1 MVADAIGFVSN
12 SLTITLLVAYIFALW
27 AAIVAWTWIDIN
39 TRTDNAFYR
48 LGAVLIVA
56 TGAILGFAIYL
67 LLRPS
72 LTKDEEKLREVE
84 EAILSSQSQFF
95 TCPDCY
101 YAVKEDFSYCPN
113 CSRKLVGAC
122 TSCSRE
128 INNSWNACPY
138 CGTRQREV
146 EIKKPAVQ
154 VIPGSA
160 STGAS
165 LKNRSLIL
173 FSSLGNLI
181 KKINEDKKTKKT
193 NIRVSSKSK
202 SKQTSKATRA
212 KKS

>member
-12 SLTITLLVAYIFALW
+12 SLTITLLVAYVFALW

-39 TRTDNAFYR
+39 TRTDNTFYR

-67 LLRPS
+67 LLRPN

-84 EAILSSQSQFF
+84 EAILSSQSQLL

-101 YAVKEDFSYCPN
+101 HAVKEDFSYCPN

-122 TSCSRE
+122 ASCSRE
-128 INNSWNACPY
+128 INNSWNVCPH

-146 EIKKPAVQ
+146 EVKKPAVQ
-154 VIPGSA
+154 VIPGA
-160 STGAS
+160 ISTQSS
-165 LKNRSLIL
+165 LKNRSLVL

-181 KKINEDKKTKKT
+181 KKINANKKTSKT
-193 NIRVSSKSK
+193 NIRVSSKTK
-202 SKQTSKATRA
+202 SKQTSKATRG

>member
-1 MVADAIGFVSN
+1 MAADVIAFVSN
-12 SLTITLLVAYIFALW
+12 SLTITLLVGYIFALW
-27 AAIVAWTWIDIN
+27 AAIVAWAWIDIN
-39 TRTDNAFYR
+39 TRTDNTFYR
-48 LGAVLIVA
+48 LGAVLVVA

-67 LLRPS
+67 LLRPN

-84 EAILSSQSQFF
+84 EAILSSQSQFL

-101 YAVKEDFSYCPN
+101 HAVKEDFSYCPN

-154 VIPGSA
+154 VIPGTVSP
-160 STGAS
+160 GAS
-165 LKNRSLIL
+165 LKRSSLIL

-181 KKINEDKKTKKT
+181 KKINADKKT
-193 NIRVSSKSK
+193 NVRVSSKTK
-202 SKQTSKATRA
+202 SKKTSKATRG